1 MAQAT
6 VEKQPELKRVMG
18 PGLLLLFI
26 IGDILG
32 TGVYALTGDVAAEV
46 GGAAWLPF
54 LVAFMIAM
62 VTAFSYLELVT
73 KYPQAAGAALY
84 AHKAFGVHFV
94 TFLVAFIVMCSG
106 ITSAS
111 TASRFFASNFF
122 KGFGFD
128 WGTGGVVAIAL
139 LFMVL
144 VAAVNLRGV
153 GESVKLNVVLTIVEI
168 TGLMLVIFVG
178 LWAFTGSSAGSDAI
192 DFSRVVAFDTAED
205 KNAFLAVTTAT
216 SLAFF
221 AMVGFEDSVNMAEET
236 KDPVKIFPKM
246 LLTGLGI
253 AGFVY
258 IVVAVVAVALVPI
271 GTLEASETPLVEVV
285 KAGAPGLPIEQ
296 ILPFISMFAVANT
309 ALINM
314 LMASRLIY
322 GMARQ
327 HVLPPVLGTV
337 HPARR
342 TPWVAIVFTTA
353 IAFGLILYVT
363 AFAGDKAISTLGG
376 TTSLLLL
383 AVFAVVNVAVL
394 VLRKDVP
401 AGQGERSD
409 GGGGRNHFK
418 TPTWLPWVGF
428 VASVYLVLPLSG
440 RPLQQYVL
448 AIGLVILGVVL
459 FGLTLAINR
468 AVGIRGPGISDVE
481 KLDAG
486 PD

>member
-1 MAQAT
+1 MTASTAET
-6 VEKQPELKRVMG
+6 EQPQLKRVMG

-26 IGDILG
+26 VGDILG

-54 LVAFMIAM
+54 LVAFLIAM

-84 AHKAFGVHFV
+84 THKAFGIHFA

-122 KGFGFD
+122 KGFGID
-128 WGTGGVVAIAL
+128 WGTAGIVGVALFFMIA
-139 LFMVL
+139 

-168 TGLMLVIFVG
+168 SGLMLVIFVG
-178 LWAFTGSSAGSDAI
+178 FWAFTQGGDV
-192 DFSRVVAFDTAED
+192 DFSRVIAFETAAD

-253 AGFVY
+253 AGVVY
-258 IVVAVVAVALVPI
+258 IVVAIVAVALVPI

-285 KAGAPGLPIEQ
+285 KAGAPGLPIEK

-322 GMARQ
+322 GMAKQ
-327 HVLPPVLGTV
+327 HVLPPVLGVV
-337 HPARR
+337 HASRR
-342 TPWVAIVFTTA
+342 TPWVAILFTTT
-353 IAFGLILYVT
+353 IAFGLIIYVT
-363 AFAGDKAISTLGG
+363 AFANANAISVLGG

-394 VLRKDVP
+394 VLRSDVQ
-401 AGQGERSD
+401 AGG
-409 GGGGRNHFK
+409 NHFK
-418 TPTWLPWVGF
+418 TPTWLPVVGF
-428 VASVYLVLPLSG
+428 VTSLYLVTPLSG

-448 AIGLVILGVVL
+448 ALGLVILGVIL
-459 FGLTLAINR
+459 FGLTVAINH
-468 AVGIRGPGISDVE
+468 AVGIKSTRIQDLES
-481 KLDAG
+481 LDSG

>member
-1 MAQAT
+1 MTDTAT
-6 VEKQPELKRVMG
+6 VDQQPELKRVMG

-26 IGDILG
+26 VGDILG

-54 LVAFMIAM
+54 LVAFLIAV

-84 AHKAFGVHFV
+84 THKAFGIHFA

-122 KGFGFD
+122 KGFGLD
-128 WGTGGVVAIAL
+128 WGTTGIVLVAV
-139 LFMVL
+139 LFMVI
-144 VAAVNLRGV
+144 VAVVNLRGV
-153 GESVKLNVVLTIVEI
+153 AESVKLNVVLTIVEV

-178 LWAFTGSSAGSDAI
+178 LWAFTRGGDV
-192 DFSRVVAFDTAED
+192 DFSRVIAFDTAEN

-246 LLTGLGI
+246 LLSGLGI
-253 AGFVY
+253 AGVVY
-258 IVVAVVAVALVPI
+258 IIVAIVAVALVPI

-322 GMARQ
+322 GMAKQ

-337 HPARR
+337 HPSRR
-342 TPWVAIVFTTA
+342 TPWVAILFTTS

-363 AFAGDKAISTLGG
+363 AFANEKAISVLGG

-394 VLRKDVP
+394 VLRKDVQ
-401 AGQGERSD
+401 AEGA
-409 GGGGRNHFK
+409 HFK
-418 TPTWLPWVGF
+418 TPTWLPVVGF
-428 VASVYLVLPLSG
+428 VASLYLVLPLSG

-448 AIGLVILGVVL
+448 AGALVILGIVL
-459 FGLTLAINR
+459 FGVTIAINR
-468 AVGIRGPGISDVE
+468 A
-481 KLDAG
+481 L
-486 PD
+486 

>member
-1 MAQAT
+1 MTQT
-6 VEKQPELKRVMG
+6 VEPESQPELKRVMG

-26 IGDILG
+26 VGDILG

-54 LVAFMIAM
+54 LLAFLIAM

-84 AHKAFGVHFV
+84 THKAFGIHFA

-111 TASRFFASNFF
+111 TASRFLASNFF

-128 WGTGGVVAIAL
+128 WGTGGIVAIAL
-139 LFMVL
+139 LFMVI
-144 VAAVNLRGV
+144 VAVVNLRGV
-153 GESVKLNVVLTIVEI
+153 GESVKLNVVLTIVEV

-178 LWAFTGSSAGSDAI
+178 FWAFTKGGDAV
-192 DFSRVVAFDTAED
+192 DFSRVIAFDTAEN

-236 KDPVKIFPKM
+236 KDPVRIFPKM
-246 LLTGLGI
+246 LLSGLGI
-253 AGFVY
+253 AGVVY
-258 IVVAVVAVALVPI
+258 IVVAIVAVALVPI

-322 GMARQ
+322 GMAKQ
-327 HVLPPVLGTV
+327 HVLPPGLGRV
-337 HPARR
+337 HPSRR
-342 TPWVAIVFTTA
+342 TPWVAILFTTA
-353 IAFGLILYVT
+353 IAFGLIFYVT
-363 AFAGDKAISTLGG
+363 AFANEKAISVLGG

-394 VLRKDVP
+394 VLRRDVQ
-401 AGQGERSD
+401 AGGA
-409 GGGGRNHFK
+409 HFR
-418 TPTWLPWVGF
+418 TPTWLPVIGF
-428 VASVYLVLPLSG
+428 IASLYLVLPLSG

-448 AIGLVILGVVL
+448 AGALVILGVVL
-459 FGLTLAINR
+459 FGITVAINR
-468 AVGIRGPGISDVE
+468 ALGITTTRIAEVE
-481 KLDAG
+481 KLDSG
-486 PD
+486 P

>member
-6 VEKQPELKRVMG
+6 VEKQPELTRVMG

-54 LVAFMIAM
+54 LVAFLIAM

-128 WGTGGVVAIAL
+128 WGTGGVVTVAL

-178 LWAFTGSSAGSDAI
+178 FWAFTQGGDV
-192 DFSRVVAFDTAED
+192 DFSRVIAFDTAED

-236 KDPVKIFPKM
+236 KNPVKIFPKM

-253 AGFVY
+253 AGVVY
-258 IVVAVVAVALVPI
+258 IVVAVVAVALVPV

-322 GMARQ
+322 GMAKQ
-327 HVLPPVLGTV
+327 HVLPSVLGTV
-337 HPARR
+337 HPSRR
-342 TPWVAIVFTTA
+342 TPWVAIAFTTA

-363 AFAGDKAISTLGG
+363 AFANDSAISTLGG

-383 AVFAVVNVAVL
+383 AVFAVVNIAVL
-394 VLRKDVP
+394 VLRKDTQ

-409 GGGGRNHFK
+409 GKGGRAHFK

-428 VASVYLVLPLSG
+428 LASAYLVLPLSG

-448 AIGLVILGVVL
+448 AIALVVLGVVL
-459 FGLTLAINR
+459 FGITVAINR
-468 AVGIRGPGISDVE
+468 AVGIRGSGITDVE
-481 KLDAG
+481 KLDAE
-486 PD
+486 P

>member
-1 MAQAT
+1 MAQTT

-54 LVAFMIAM
+54 LVAFLIAM

-128 WGTGGVVAIAL
+128 WGTGGVIAVAL
-139 LFMVL
+139 VFMVI

-178 LWAFTGSSAGSDAI
+178 FWAFAQGGDV

-253 AGFVY
+253 AGVVY
-258 IVVAVVAVALVPI
+258 IVVAVVAVALVPV

-322 GMARQ
+322 GMAKQ

-337 HPARR
+337 HPSRR
-342 TPWVAIVFTTA
+342 TPWVAIVFTTS

-363 AFAGDKAISTLGG
+363 AFANDEAISTLGG

-394 VLRKDVP
+394 VLRKDV
-401 AGQGERSD
+401 QD
-409 GGGGRNHFK
+409 GGAHFK
-418 TPTWLPWVGF
+418 TPTWLPVVGF
-428 VASVYLVLPLSG
+428 VASLYLVLPLSG

-448 AIGLVILGVVL
+448 AGALVILGVAL

-468 AVGIRGPGISDVE
+468 AMGIRGGGITDAE
-481 KLDAG
+481 KLDAE
-486 PD
+486 P

>member
-54 LVAFMIAM
+54 LVAFLIAM

-128 WGTGGVVAIAL
+128 WGTGGVVTVAL

-178 LWAFTGSSAGSDAI
+178 FWAFTQGGDV

-236 KDPVKIFPKM
+236 KNPVKIFPKM

-253 AGFVY
+253 AGVVY
-258 IVVAVVAVALVPI
+258 IVVAVVAVALVPV

-322 GMARQ
+322 GMAKQ
-327 HVLPPVLGTV
+327 HVLPSVLGTV
-337 HPARR
+337 HPSRR
-342 TPWVAIVFTTA
+342 TPWVAIAFTTA

-363 AFAGDKAISTLGG
+363 AFANDSAISTLGG

-383 AVFAVVNVAVL
+383 AVFAVVNIAVL
-394 VLRKDVP
+394 VLRKDTQ

-409 GGGGRNHFK
+409 GKGGRAHFK

-428 VASVYLVLPLSG
+428 LASAYLVLPLSG

-448 AIGLVILGVVL
+448 AIALVVLGVVL
-459 FGLTLAINR
+459 FGITVAINR
-468 AVGIRGPGISDVE
+468 AVGIRGSGITDVE
-481 KLDAG
+481 KLDAE
-486 PD
+486 P

>member
-1 MAQAT
+1 MADAAT
-6 VEKQPELKRVMG
+6 VEKQPELNRVMG

-26 IGDILG
+26 VGDILG

-54 LVAFMIAM
+54 LVAFLIAM

-84 AHKAFGVHFV
+84 THKAFGIHFV

-122 KGFGFD
+122 KGFDID
-128 WGTGGVVAIAL
+128 WGTGGIVAVAV
-139 LFMVL
+139 LFMVI
-144 VAAVNLRGV
+144 VAVVNLRGV

-168 TGLMLVIFVG
+168 TGLMMVIFVG
-178 LWAFTGSSAGSDAI
+178 LWAFTQGGDV
-192 DFSRVVAFDTAED
+192 DFSRVVAFDTADD

-253 AGFVY
+253 AGVVY
-258 IVVAVVAVALVPI
+258 IIVAIVAVALVPI

-322 GMARQ
+322 GMAKQ

-337 HPARR
+337 HPSRR
-342 TPWVAIVFTTA
+342 TPWVAILFTTT

-363 AFAGDKAISTLGG
+363 AFANDSAISTLGG

-394 VLRKDVP
+394 VLRKDVQ

-409 GGGGRNHFK
+409 GGGGGAHFK
-418 TPTWLPWVGF
+418 TPTWLPVVGF
-428 VASVYLVLPLSG
+428 VASLYLVLPLSG

-448 AIGLVILGVVL
+448 AIALVVLGVVL
-459 FGLTLAINR
+459 FGVTLAINR
-468 AVGIRGPGISDVE
+468 AVGIKTTRIEDVE
-481 KLDAG
+481 SLDSG
-486 PD
+486 PK

>member
-6 VEKQPELKRVMG
+6 VEEQPELKRVMG

-26 IGDILG
+26 VGDILG

-84 AHKAFGVHFV
+84 AHKAFGIHFV

-106 ITSAS
+106 ITSAA

-128 WGTGGVVAIAL
+128 WGTVGVIVVAL

-144 VAAVNLRGV
+144 VATVNLRGV

-178 LWAFTGSSAGSDAI
+178 FWAFTGSSAGADAI

-253 AGFVY
+253 AGVVY

-285 KAGAPGLPIEQ
+285 KAGAPGLPIEK

-322 GMARQ
+322 GMAKQ

-337 HPARR
+337 HPSRR
-342 TPWVAIVFTTA
+342 TPWVAIVFTTS

-363 AFAGDKAISTLGG
+363 AFANDKAISTLGG

-383 AVFAVVNVAVL
+383 AVFAVVNIAVL
-394 VLRKDVP
+394 VLRKDVQ
-401 AGQGERSD
+401 AGSIVNNGTA
-409 GGGGRNHFK
+409 HFK
-418 TPTWLPWVGF
+418 TPTWLPVVGF
-428 VASVYLVLPLSG
+428 VASAYLVLPLSG

-448 AIGLVILGVVL
+448 AIALVILGIVL
-459 FGLTLAINR
+459 FGVTVAINR
-468 AVGIRGPGISDVE
+468 AVGIRGPGITDVE
-481 KLDAG
+481 KLDAE
-486 PD
+486 P

>member
-1 MAQAT
+1 MAETAT
-6 VEKQPELKRVMG
+6 VEEQPELKRVMG

-54 LVAFMIAM
+54 LVAFLIAM

-84 AHKAFGVHFV
+84 THKAFGIHFV

-128 WGTGGVVAIAL
+128 WGTTGVVTVAL
-139 LFMVL
+139 GFMVL

-168 TGLMLVIFVG
+168 TGLMLVVFVG
-178 LWAFTGSSAGSDAI
+178 FWAFTQGGDAI
-192 DFSRVVAFDTAED
+192 DFSRVIAFDTADD

-236 KDPVKIFPKM
+236 KDPVRIFPKM

-253 AGFVY
+253 AGVVY
-258 IVVAVVAVALVPI
+258 IVVAIVAVALVPV

-285 KAGAPGLPIEQ
+285 KAGAPGLPIDQ

-322 GMARQ
+322 GMAKQ

-337 HPARR
+337 HPSRR
-342 TPWVAIVFTTA
+342 TPWVAILFTTS

-363 AFAGDKAISTLGG
+363 AFANDKAISTLGG

-394 VLRKDVP
+394 VLRKDVH
-401 AGQGERSD
+401 ADVQGEKA
-409 GGGGRNHFK
+409 HFR
-418 TPTWLPWVGF
+418 TPTWLPVVGF
-428 VASVYLVLPLSG
+428 VASLYLVLPLSG

-448 AIGLVILGVVL
+448 AIALVILGVVL
-459 FGLTLAINR
+459 FGVTVAINR
-468 AVGIRGPGISDVE
+468 ALGIRGQGITDVE
-481 KLDAG
+481 KLDAE
-486 PD
+486 P

>member
-26 IGDILG
+26 VGDILG

-84 AHKAFGVHFV
+84 AHKAFGIHFV

-106 ITSAS
+106 ITSAA

-128 WGTGGVVAIAL
+128 WGTAGIVAVAV
-139 LFMVL
+139 LFMVM

-178 LWAFTGSSAGSDAI
+178 FWAFTQGGDAV
-192 DFSRVVAFDTAED
+192 DFSRVIAFDTAED

-236 KDPVKIFPKM
+236 KDPVKIFPKI

-253 AGFVY
+253 AGVVY
-258 IVVAVVAVALVPI
+258 IVVAIVAVALVPV

-285 KAGAPGLPIEQ
+285 KAGAPGLPIEK

-322 GMARQ
+322 GMAKQ

-337 HPARR
+337 HPSRR
-342 TPWVAIVFTTA
+342 TPWVAIVFTTS

-363 AFAGDKAISTLGG
+363 AFANDKAISTLGG

-383 AVFAVVNVAVL
+383 AVFAVVNIAVL
-394 VLRKDVP
+394 VLRKDV
-401 AGQGERSD
+401 QSD
-409 GGGGRNHFK
+409 GNHFK

-428 VASVYLVLPLSG
+428 IASAYLVLPLSG

-448 AIGLVILGVVL
+448 AIALVILGVLL
-459 FGLTLAINR
+459 FGLTVAINR
-468 AVGIRGPGISDVE
+468 AVGIKSTRMIDIEELDSGP
-481 KLDAG
+481 K
-486 PD
+486 